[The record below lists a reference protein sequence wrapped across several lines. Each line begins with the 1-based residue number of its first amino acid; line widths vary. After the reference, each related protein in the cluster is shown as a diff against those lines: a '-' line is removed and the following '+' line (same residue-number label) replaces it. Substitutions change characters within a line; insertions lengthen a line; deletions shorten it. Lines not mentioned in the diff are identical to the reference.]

1 MTSLTDVEIE
11 PDAAR
16 SSLPAR
22 ARGQTRNGPFIALAL
37 VFLPL
42 NAGTLLYTA
51 KNAADVRESREAL
64 AAVKTSIDGLKLQI
78 DKRARNIARIAEA
91 DETAAIRQ
99 QVEELGKII
108 SALDDRM
115 HSGFLAAGGSVILS
129 APGKDVTQR
138 LKPTSN
144 TGPETDFPE
153 PEEGQPGTSAD
164 GPSVADL
171 PRYERSVSPE
181 GKLILRKVR

>member
-1 MTSLTDVEIE
+1 MNNLANVKIE
-11 PDAAR
+11 PGD
-16 SSLPAR
+16 
-22 ARGQTRNGPFIALAL
+22 ARGDRAPKARTHSAPFIALAL

-64 AAVKTSIDGLKLQI
+64 DAVKRSVDGLKLQI
-78 DKRARNIARIAEA
+78 DKQDRNIGQIATA
-91 DETAAIRQ
+91 DDAAVMRRQ
-99 QVEELGKII
+99 LDKLGKDL
-108 SALDDRM
+108 SALDERM
-115 HSGFLAAGGSVILS
+115 RSGFLASGGSVILS

-138 LKPTSN
+138 IEPSSAAPAGLELSAPDE
-144 TGPETDFPE
+144 GIPATDIK
-153 PEEGQPGTSAD
+153 S
-164 GPSVADL
+164 PSGADL

>member
-1 MTSLTDVEIE
+1 MTSLANVEIE

-16 SSLPAR
+16 GSRAGR

-78 DKRARNIARIAEA
+78 DRQARNIARIAEA
-91 DETAAIRQ
+91 DQTAAIRQ
-99 QVEELGKII
+99 QVEELGKNI

-115 HSGFLAAGGSVILS
+115 HSGFLPSGGSVVLS

-144 TGPETDFPE
+144 TRPGTELSEESQPE
-153 PEEGQPGTSAD
+153 TSAD